1 MGWYAESLTSGSPV
15 SFDILLLYLR
25 LTQKSFAVDILFFFS
40 LFLALFLEGLVE
52 AFL

>member
-25 LTQKSFAVDILFFFS
+25 LTQKSFAVDIFFS
-40 LFLALFLEGLVE
+40 LLLALFFEGLVE
-52 AFL
+52 AFW